1 MAIPVIEKISQS
13 KPSYA
18 IKLFVDNQDRG
29 RMGAQVH
36 KSGLDDTLIA
46 ASKCTIFN
54 QKGGNGEERKAIRAE
69 LCRIAVPCHNF
80 MNEFYEGLLE
90 VLIKLFV
97 KWLRKIMESP

>member
-1 MAIPVIEKISQS
+1 MTISVIEKISQS

-36 KSGLDDTLIA
+36 KSSVDDTLIA

-54 QKGGNGEERKAIRAE
+54 QKGGNGHTAVNACTARRERLFARSFVALQFLAII
-69 LCRIAVPCHNF
+69 L
-80 MNEFYEGLLE
+80 
-90 VLIKLFV
+90 
-97 KWLRKIMESP
+97 